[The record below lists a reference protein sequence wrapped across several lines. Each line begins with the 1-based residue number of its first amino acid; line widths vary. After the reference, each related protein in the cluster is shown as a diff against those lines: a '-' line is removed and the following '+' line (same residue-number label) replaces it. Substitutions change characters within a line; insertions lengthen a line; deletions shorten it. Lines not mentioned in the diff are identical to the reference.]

1 MSIVLETRKSN
12 FGCQYWLRF
21 HISFFMTLYYKMQQ
35 ILIENATTTFFKI
48 VRNVSCKTRQDFYCR
63 DLLQR
68 QFYYKMRQ
76 LIKNETI
83 SLQNATVITKCDV
96 YYKMRRYMSLF
107 MCVYLYLDIDIQ
119 VFLIRNSFIKN

>member
-1 MSIVLETRKSN
+1 MSILVAVSY
-12 FGCQYWLRF
+12 FIFYD
-21 HISFFMTLYYKMQQ
+21 TLLQ
-35 ILIENATTTFFKI
+35 NATDINRKCDNYFIKI
-48 VRNVSCKTRQDFYCR
+48 ARNVSCKTRQDFYCR